1 MNEDFPAI
9 LEAARL
15 GVCNPEIQEDMDISE
30 EEAARLHAI
39 IIELQNFGSETN

>member
-15 GVCNPEIQEDMDISE
+15 GVCNPEIQEEMDISE
-30 EEAARLHAI
+30 KEAARLHLVIAKMQK
-39 IIELQNFGSETN
+39 EV

>member
-15 GVCNPEIQEDMDISE
+15 GVCSEEIKEEMDISD

-39 IIELQNFGSETN
+39 IIELQTFGSEI